1 MCRLV
6 SVRKAVGK
14 AGVVEDVGCG
24 EGVGGSERRCSV
36 GGRSKESERGGGGV
50 SVGCGLRRV
59 VGGGGGVVMGR
70 WLV

>member
-14 AGVVEDVGCG
+14 SGVVEDVGCG

-36 GGRSKESERGGGGV
+36 GGRSK
-50 SVGCGLRRV
+50 
-59 VGGGGGVVMGR
+59 
-70 WLV
+70 